1 MKQEIEVNEYFINWI
16 SEVVVD
22 MIKNTMIKVPEK
34 VPILLAINEM
44 LYKTKYNT
52 NEDINGY
59 LGDIVLDKIF
69 DEIKNSI

>member
-16 SEVVVD
+16 SEIVVD

-52 NEDINGY
+52 NEDINVY
-59 LGDIVLDKIF
+59 LGDIVIDKIF